1 MRGLLLWSAIVAA
14 IASGVIAAPVLPDAA
29 IRVGVVA
36 GWVVALTLIA
46 VGVLRA
52 GRAESSAR
60 SVPTIWFVAAVLLAA
75 VRGVVGVESTERP
88 WTETSRGPAS
98 GVRVLE
104 VVEPS
109 QPGARCR
116 LKVAVFGR
124 EGTSP
129 PILLSAPRRV
139 CPRGAGD
146 RIAVPADALRPRRD
160 AVLPGAP
167 ERARWVEGAG
177 AVATAYVDVVWEV
190 ERGAGVVAEASRAV
204 ARLREAAW
212 DASRGDDAAS
222 FVVASSLGLRQA
234 LPSTRRK
241 ALRDAGLGH
250 LIAVSGLHVGIAAW
264 LVGRVL
270 LRAGTALGGTPWF
283 GVVMSWAF
291 VAAYVGL
298 TGSPP
303 SAVRAGLMAAAAGL
317 GDAVGRPAHG
327 AVLLVAASAAMLVWR
342 PAWLLDAGF
351 QLSVVAMAVLV
362 YTPPD
367 AGIVRS
373 TWRVTWGIVPVA
385 LLHFGR
391 VGAWAVVSNLVAVP
405 VVTLWTLPVGLLG
418 SLLVPWLGAV
428 ALVPAG
434 WGARAVLDVAGLVAS
449 WPVVP
454 PTWLAVMALV
464 SLILTVAAWR
474 ARESR
479 GRRRVVATLRSWT
492 VPPLAA
498 IAVVLVVA
506 WPTTR
511 PESPSV
517 AWAAVGS
524 PQRHAVVVK
533 TDPATACLRGSSLTA
548 SRWPA
553 LLEALG
559 VARVD
564 ALEPEPRATVQA
576 PHRIALRAALRDAR
590 LLVADPGST
599 CPGPEPRRV
608 RELLARCRRRA
619 GPGAPVVVVDADGRA
634 SCWLRG
640 AFVPFAVD

>member
-1 MRGLLLWSAIVAA
+1 
-14 IASGVIAAPVLPDAA
+14 
-29 IRVGVVA
+29 
-36 GWVVALTLIA
+36 
-46 VGVLRA
+46 
-52 GRAESSAR
+52 
-60 SVPTIWFVAAVLLAA
+60 
-75 VRGVVGVESTERP
+75 
-88 WTETSRGPAS
+88 
-98 GVRVLE
+98 
-104 VVEPS
+104 
-109 QPGARCR
+109 
-116 LKVAVFGR
+116 
-124 EGTSP
+124 
-129 PILLSAPRRV
+129 
-139 CPRGAGD
+139 
-146 RIAVPADALRPRRD
+146 
-160 AVLPGAP
+160 
-167 ERARWVEGAG
+167 
-177 AVATAYVDVVWEV
+177 
-190 ERGAGVVAEASRAV
+190 
-204 ARLREAAW
+204 
-212 DASRGDDAAS
+212 
-222 FVVASSLGLRQA
+222 
-234 LPSTRRK
+234 
-241 ALRDAGLGH
+241 
-250 LIAVSGLHVGIAAW
+250 
-264 LVGRVL
+264 
-270 LRAGTALGGTPWF
+270 
-283 GVVMSWAF
+283 
-291 VAAYVGL
+291 
-298 TGSPP
+298 
-303 SAVRAGLMAAAAGL
+303 MAAAAGL